1 MKLRLLFPI
10 FLSVVI
16 GGAMSAAAAPLSIKA
31 SLDSTHLLMGNIT
44 LLHLEVVQDKT
55 QTVRLPQ
62 LSGESAPSGIVGV
75 CGDSIE
81 LRTSIISDTVEL
93 GSGRLQVR
101 HDIPLQAFDSG
112 YYKLPEFYAVSGND
126 TAVSRSL
133 GIKVIPVPNLT
144 ANDSIAP
151 FAGVEEPEGR
161 SWLDNIPDVIYYY
174 WWILLVVAALI
185 VLGWW
190 IRRRLAQK
198 APVIP
203 KRKEKQLTPYEEAM
217 QSLRNLR
224 ERKLWEKG
232 LEKEYFTE
240 LTDILRIYLQ
250 RRFGISA
257 MEMTTGQILE
267 ILRNDAEIR
276 DKRDKVRQ
284 VLDMA
289 DFVKFAK
296 VRPLPADNVA
306 AFDNVVA
313 FVEQTAPQE
322 QDMGKKNAGN
332 NDTDVPESADLKKG
346 GDK

>member
-1 MKLRLLFPI
+1 MKLRLLFSI
-10 FLSVVI
+10 FASFLAV
-16 GGAMSAAAAPLSIKA
+16 GAASATAAPLTIKA

-44 LLHLEVVQDKT
+44 LLHLEVVQDKA

-62 LSGESAPSGIVGV
+62 LSGELAPAGIVGV

-81 LRTSIISDTVEL
+81 LRTSIISDTVDL

-101 HDIPLQAFDSG
+101 HDVPLQAFDSG

-133 GIKVIPVPNLT
+133 GLKVIPVPNLT

-151 FAGVEEPEGR
+151 FAGVEEPEGKT
-161 SWLDNIPDVIYYY
+161 WLDNVPDVIYYY
-174 WWILLVVAALI
+174 WWVVLILAALI
-185 VLGWW
+185 AFGWW
-190 IRRRLAQK
+190 IRRRLVRK

-203 KRKEKQLTPYEEAM
+203 KRKVKQLTPYEEAM

-232 LEKEYFTE
+232 MEKEYFTD

-267 ILRNDAEIR
+267 ILKKDTEIG

-306 AFDNVVA
+306 AFDNVVY
-313 FVEQTAPQE
+313 FVEQTKPLE
-322 QDMGKKNAGN
+322 QDPDKKNSGN
-332 NDTDVPESADLKKG
+332 TNPDVRDIRKG
-346 GDK
+346 GGK